1 MSNLKWM
8 PKNDE
13 GTIGVPGKGFI
24 SVKDFKQEDLDNLIT
39 RAKNRKAD
47 VGTFLSS
54 VGLVKVDPQVE
65 IFEEP
70 VKEEPKE
77 EKPKAK
83 KEKKPKEEKP
93 EEEKKEE
100 TEEVKTDE

>member
-1 MSNLKWM
+1 MSNLKWK
-8 PKNDE
+8 PRNDE

-24 SVKDFKQEDLDNLIT
+24 NVKDFKQEDLDNLMA
-39 RAKNRKAD
+39 RAKNRKMY

-77 EKPKAK
+77 EKPKLK
-83 KEKKPKEEKP
+83 KEKKVKEEKT
-93 EEEKKEE
+93 EV
-100 TEEVKTDE
+100 TEEPKTDE

>member
-1 MSNLKWM
+1 MSNLKWR
-8 PKNDE
+8 PRNDE

-24 SVKDFKQEDLDNLIT
+24 SVKDFKQEDLDNLMA
-39 RAKNRKAD
+39 RAKNRKVD

-70 VKEEPKE
+70 IKKELEE

-83 KEKKPKEEKP
+83 KKPKEEKP
-93 EEEKKEE
+93 ELEKKDEVEE
-100 TEEVKTDE
+100 PKTDE